1 MCQQISIF
9 CGDAVGVRDMIAPAV
24 LDALLAAGASAEM
37 IVEAVKAAARDTE
50 ARKVITRAK
59 DAERQRR
66 VRSARRG
73 GGASPGVTVTPRD
86 AVDTSPNDNNSNP
99 LPPQSSDE
107 DRVPAQSGF
116 EQQAVAA
123 WNAHAAPAGALP
135 ARGLTP
141 RRRQSLK
148 ARMSEHGPDAVLE
161 AIANL
166 AASPFHCGRND
177 RGWRASLGWLL
188 TSPENFQKMLELA
201 PTKAAPIRQM
211 NRQQRAEA
219 AERSAAMFERM
230 GRGEEAADMR
240 RTAQRLRTDQ
250 SSEGGI

>member
-1 MCQQISIF
+1 
-9 CGDAVGVRDMIAPAV
+9 MIPAAV

-37 IVEAVKAAARDTE
+37 IVEAVKAAGRETE
-50 ARKVITRAK
+50 ARKADARAR
-59 DAERQRR
+59 DAARQRR

-73 GGASPGVTVTPRD
+73 GRASDLVPVSPRD
-86 AVDTSPNDNNSNP
+86 VADAPPNDNNSNP
-99 LPPQSSDE
+99 PLPLSSDE
-107 DRVPAQSGF
+107 DPAPANSGL
-116 EQQAVAA
+116 EDQAVAA
-123 WNAHAAPAGALP
+123 WNAQAAAAGALP

-148 ARMSEHGPDAVLE
+148 ARLREHGAQAVLE

-201 PTKAAPIRQM
+201 PPKNAPVRHM
-211 NRQQRAEA
+211 NAQQRAEA
-219 AERSAAMFERM
+219 AERSAALFERM
-230 GRGEEAADMR
+230 GRSEEAADMR
-240 RTAQRLRTDQ
+240 RTAQQLRAYPINPG
-250 SSEGGI
+250 EM